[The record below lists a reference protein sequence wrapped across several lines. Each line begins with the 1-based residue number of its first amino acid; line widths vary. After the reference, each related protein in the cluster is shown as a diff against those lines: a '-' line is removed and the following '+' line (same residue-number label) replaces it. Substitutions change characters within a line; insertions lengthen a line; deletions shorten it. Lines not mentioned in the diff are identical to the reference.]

1 MKPRIVVVCVLVRD
15 HPDACG
21 EATREFCAEC
31 RARVWLSE
39 TSKAAC
45 REHDARALPM
55 CGACARAGM
64 DDRETIVFL
73 EATVETVREAA
84 EALGISEDEARR
96 LGERYAEDWR
106 AGRLD

>member
-15 HPDACG
+15 HPEPYG
-21 EATREFCAEC
+21 EATREFCDGC
-31 RARVWLSE
+31 RDRVWLSE

-55 CGACARAGM
+55 CGSCARAGM
-64 DDRETIVFL
+64 GEQETIVFL
-73 EATVETVREAA
+73 EATAETVREAA

-96 LGERYAEDWR
+96 LGAQYAEDWR
-106 AGRLD
+106 AGRLE